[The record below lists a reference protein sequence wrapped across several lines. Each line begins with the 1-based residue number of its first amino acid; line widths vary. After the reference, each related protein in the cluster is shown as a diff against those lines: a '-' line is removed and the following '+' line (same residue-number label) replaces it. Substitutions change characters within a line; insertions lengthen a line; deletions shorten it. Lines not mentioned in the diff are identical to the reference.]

1 MELGLIIS
9 ILANI
14 FMGFLLLLII
24 LLIITRNNK
33 PIIIQPRNQNCGGPV
48 CPIPPPDNNIQISTE
63 AVYTIR
69 TLNGLFL
76 KGCFGCLDSPV
87 ACIEKGIVAAPD
99 YVEDKFK
106 FIKTGNNTYQILYIP
121 WEGGSVLPKLYLIM
135 VRKKEQYQLCLTENP
150 NQTAAQFEIVPYYT
164 QSRNGV
170 NLYQIG
176 SVISGSLIGEGE
188 PSCLVKEGIPIVDG
202 YNLSPNAP
210 KGMDE
215 RSLFLIIP
223 A

>member
-1 MELGLIIS
+1 MELSLIIS
-9 ILANI
+9 IIVNI
-14 FMGFLLLLII
+14 ILGLLLLVVLT
-24 LLIITRNNK
+24 LLITRNNT
-33 PIIIQPRNQNCGGPV
+33 IIIPPTPSNCGGPV
-48 CPIPPPDNNIQISTE
+48 CPIPQPEYKIQISTD

-87 ACIEKGIVAAPD
+87 ACIERGIVGAPD

-106 FIKTGNNTYQILYIP
+106 FIKTGNNTFQILYVP
-121 WEGGSVLPKLYLIM
+121 WKGGSVLPKLYLIM
-135 VRKKEQYQLCLTENP
+135 VRKKDQYQLCLTENP
-150 NQTAAQFEIVPYYT
+150 NQTAAQFEILPYYT
-164 QSRNGV
+164 ESKNSV

-188 PSCLVKEGIPIVDG
+188 PSCLVKEGIPIIDG